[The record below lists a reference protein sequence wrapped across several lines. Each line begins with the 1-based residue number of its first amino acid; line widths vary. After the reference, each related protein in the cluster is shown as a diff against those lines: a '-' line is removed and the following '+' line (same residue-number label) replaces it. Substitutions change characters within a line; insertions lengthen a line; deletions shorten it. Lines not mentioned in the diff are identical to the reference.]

1 MFQFTVAILAGG
13 KSSRMGTDKAFADLM
28 GRPMIEHTLSG
39 VAGLGQTET
48 ILITNRP
55 ADYARLNLPMIGD
68 ILPGKGSLGGV
79 YTAIAR
85 SIGSHTLVLGCDMP
99 FVSPALLRH
108 MVELSRDEAFDAI
121 VPRSRGYPEALHAI
135 YSRACLAPIRERL
148 EAHQLK
154 VTDIFECVRVRYMDE
169 AEYQALDPKGLS
181 FFNVNT
187 PDDLATALKLAGRA

>member
-85 SIGSHTLVLGCDMP
+85 GSGSHTLVLGCDMP

-108 MVELSRDEAFDAI
+108 MVELSRDEAYDAI
-121 VPRSRGYPEALHAI
+121 VPRSGGYPEALHAI
-135 YSRACLAPIRERL
+135 YSRACLVPIQERL
-148 EAHQLK
+148 EANQLK
-154 VTDIFECVRVRYMDE
+154 VTGFFESVRVRYVDE

-187 PDDLATALKLAGRA
+187 PDDLAAALRLAERA